1 LEGDDPSL
9 GGDNSFMSTEK
20 SAQVHS
26 IQAKINRVAKERGA
40 TAPQMLTMFL
50 LERAAVRLMVDDKLR
65 SSLVF
70 KGGYVGVR
78 VYNSPRY
85 TTDAFEVTITPE
97 GSSQTKSP
105 WCSMSARG
113 V

>member
-1 LEGDDPSL
+1 
-9 GGDNSFMSTEK
+9 MSTAK
-20 SAQVHS
+20 SPQVQS
-26 IQAKINRVAKERGA
+26 IQAKINRVAQERGA

-85 TTDAFEVTITPE
+85 NLPALQVSEFADI
-97 GSSQTKSP
+97 
-105 WCSMSARG
+105 
-113 V
+113 

>member
-1 LEGDDPSL
+1 MEGNDPSL
-9 GGDNSFMSTEK
+9 GGNDSFMSTAK
-20 SAQVHS
+20 SSQVQS
-26 IQAKINRVAKERGA
+26 IQAKINRVAQERGA

-85 TTDAFEVTITPE
+85 NLPALQVSEFADI
-97 GSSQTKSP
+97 
-105 WCSMSARG
+105 
-113 V
+113 